1 MDRYLTEVEQGRLL
15 DVLKRQAALPLD
27 RRDAAAI
34 RALLHSGARIGEFLK
49 VSLGDALAALQS
61 GYLFIPKE
69 HRKGWNRRE
78 RVRKDGTTFV
88 PLPPKDHQVFVTE
101 ALRADLRELLKVR
114 FELAPDDAPAT
125 APLVVG
131 RSGRGLTVR
140 AFQFRFAEWADRAG
154 LPPKASPHWLRH
166 TRAMNVMRRSTA
178 SDPRGVVQSALGHA
192 SIRSTG
198 VYTATP
204 REAVEAALTE
214 TDVRVGR
221 VTRAVLRRAFEGRAA

>member
-49 VSLGDALAALQS
+49 VTLGDALAALQS
-61 GYLFIPKE
+61 GYLFIPRE
-69 HRKGWNRRE
+69 NRKGQKR
-78 RVRKDGTTFV
+78 
-88 PLPPKDHQVFVTE
+88 DHQVFVTE
-101 ALRADLRELLKVR
+101 ALKADLRELLKVR

-131 RSGRGLTVR
+131 RSGRGLSVR

-214 TDVRVGR
+214 TDGRVGR
-221 VTRAVLRRAFEGRAA
+221 VTRASLRRAFEGRAA